1 MARSPYFLFPL
12 ADSLLLPFLDPFTY
26 LDTLLAVTG
35 SCPPRSQVACKL
47 TSPFSTLPHSLP
59 TPNSQYPD

>member
-1 MARSPYFLFPL
+1 MAQSPCFLSPL
-12 ADSLLLPFLDPFTY
+12 ADSLWLLFSDPLTY
-26 LDTLLAVTG
+26 LETLLTVTG